1 MLNSVTISICC
12 LQPVPC
18 TELGPAAQDVCK
30 NGFTYEPIP
39 DAAATTAMDTEGATE
54 TVVSDAGVT
63 TSTERVGN
71 KRTAAALQPAGAST
85 DVHSAETTNA
95 DASAAG
101 TDSTSAN
108 ATGTAAPFG
117 NDSKRPV
124 KEGGSYGS
132 GRGPN
137 KTGKTEAEKLQ
148 LRAYLRQ
155 GVDR

>member
-12 LQPVPC
+12 FQPVPC
-18 TELGPAAQDVCK
+18 TELGPAAHDVCK
-30 NGFTYEPIP
+30 NGFTYEPFP
-39 DAAATTAMDTEGATE
+39 DAAATTAMDTEGSTE
-54 TVVSDAGVT
+54 TVVSGVDVN
-63 TSTERVGN
+63 SAAERVGH
-71 KRTAAALQPAGAST
+71 KRTAAALQPANAST
-85 DVHSAETTNA
+85 SVHSADTITA
-95 DASAAG
+95 DAPSAGA
-101 TDSTSAN
+101 DITSAN

>member
-1 MLNSVTISICC
+1 
-12 LQPVPC
+12 VPC
-18 TELGPAAQDVCK
+18 TELGPAAHDVCK

-39 DAAATTAMDTEGATE
+39 DGTASAAMDTDGAID
-54 TVVSDAGVT
+54 TVVSGEDVT
-63 TSTERVGN
+63 TSAKSVGS

-95 DASAAG
+95 DASTAG
-101 TDSTSAN
+101 TDSTSAISS
-108 ATGTAAPFG
+108 GTVAPFG
-117 NDSKRPV
+117 NDSKRTP

>member
-1 MLNSVTISICC
+1 
-12 LQPVPC
+12 VPC
-18 TELGPAAQDVCK
+18 TELGPAAHDVCK

-39 DAAATTAMDTEGATE
+39 DGTATTAMDTEGATE
-54 TVVSDAGVT
+54 TVVSGVDVN
-63 TSTERVGN
+63 STAERVGN
-71 KRTAAALQPAGAST
+71 KRTAAAALQPANAST
-85 DVHSAETTNA
+85 SDNSAEATSA
-95 DASAAG
+95 DAPSAGA
-101 TDSTSAN
+101 DSTGAISS
-108 ATGTAAPFG
+108 GTAAPFG

>member
-1 MLNSVTISICC
+1 
-12 LQPVPC
+12 
-18 TELGPAAQDVCK
+18 
-30 NGFTYEPIP
+30 
-39 DAAATTAMDTEGATE
+39 MDTDGATE

-63 TSTERVGN
+63 SSAERVGH

-95 DASAAG
+95 DAPTVGA
-101 TDSTSAN
+101 DSTSAISSG
-108 ATGTAAPFG
+108 AAAPFG
-117 NDSKRPV
+117 NDSKRPP

-155 GVDR
+155 GVDRWVHCVLGCVGCCVQVCDGWY